1 MPVTRPV
8 EWISMSLQI
17 IGPGFGRTGT
27 RSLKAALEVL
37 GFGPCHH
44 MQTLFADPA
53 QLAFWKTLAAGGTVD
68 WREVFAGF
76 RSQMDWP
83 GAFVWRELV
92 EAFPQA
98 RVVFSTRPAEA
109 WWTSYSRTVGT
120 LRRLYPTLPVQAGVA
135 ETLDAMKGVR
145 IRQGIDQMDG
155 RAAAIAAFHR
165 QLAEVRAAV
174 PAERLLVFAV
184 GDGWTPLCAFLGV
197 PVPDTPFPRLN
208 DGGDFWSRF
217 GGEPA
222 EA

>member
-1 MPVTRPV
+1 
-8 EWISMSLQI
+8 MSLQI

-27 RSLKAALEVL
+27 RSLKAALELL

-53 QLAFWKTLAAGGTVD
+53 QRAFWKTFAEGGAVD
-68 WREVFAGF
+68 WQEVFAGF

-83 GAFVWRELV
+83 GAHVWRELLQ
-92 EAFPQA
+92 AFPEA
-98 RVVFSTRPAEA
+98 RVVFSTRPAGA
-109 WWTSYSRTVGT
+109 WWTSYSRTVGK
-120 LRRLYPTLPVQAGVA
+120 LRQLYSTLPVKVSVA

-145 IRQGIDQMDG
+145 IRQGIDQMQD
-155 RAAAIAAFHR
+155 RDAAIAAFDR

-184 GDGWTPLCAFLGV
+184 GDGWAPLCNFLQV

-208 DGGDFWSRF
+208 DGDDFWARF
-217 GGEPA
+217 GGEPV

>member
-1 MPVTRPV
+1 MT
-8 EWISMSLQI
+8 LQI

-27 RSLKAALEVL
+27 RSLKAALELL
-37 GFGPCHH
+37 GFDPCHH

-68 WREVFAGF
+68 WHKVFAGF
-76 RSQMDWP
+76 RSQIDWP
-83 GAFVWRELV
+83 GAHVWRELLH
-92 EAFPQA
+92 AFPEA

-109 WWTSYSRTVGT
+109 WWTSYSRTVGK
-120 LRRLYPTLPVQAGVA
+120 LRRLYPTLPVDTAVA
-135 ETLDAMKGVR
+135 ETLDAMKQLM
-145 IRQGIDQMDG
+145 IRRGIDPDMRD
-155 RAAAIAAFHR
+155 RDAAIAAFNR

-174 PAERLLVFAV
+174 PADRLLVFTV
-184 GDGWTPLCAFLGV
+184 GDGWAPLCTFLGV